1 MKKGKSYLQKKEGPF
16 YRLPKV
22 RAASAVSASAVL
34 AERVASIDKT
44 KVHLP
49 YSLEKRAT
57 RLISIESYLQR
68 RRNISLENHSINQRV
83 KAKVS
88 LKSSSPTTSSLTRRR

>member
-1 MKKGKSYLQKKEGPF
+1 MVRLKKGKSYLLRKEGPY

-22 RAASAVSASAVL
+22 TAAPAVSASAVL
-34 AERVASIDKT
+34 TVRAAIIDNT

-49 YSLEKRAT
+49 DALENSSTK
-57 RLISIESYLQR
+57 LFSIEIYLHR
-68 RRNISLENHSINQRV
+68 RQKISLKNHSIYQRV

-88 LKSSSPTTSSLTRRR
+88 LKSSSQTAGRR